1 MRYTALLKSAVAAAI
16 LASLGACATP
26 FRADVSRFSAMPAPQ
41 GQSYAITARDDADKG
56 GLEFGHYAALVSA
69 EMTRLGYRAAAP
81 GETPDFSVTM
91 HYGVDQGRERVVR
104 RAGFHDPFWGPGW
117 GYGGFYG
124 RGYGYGFHGRPVI
137 VRTRTGYRY
146 VHGGYDPFL
155 FGSAFGDFD
164 EVRSYTVYT
173 SGLDVV
179 IARANTGERLF
190 EGSAEA
196 VSRSNDLMQLVPN
209 LVEAMFTGF
218 PGNSGEKVRITIA
231 PPEGRGR

>member
-1 MRYTALLKSAVAAAI
+1 MRLAPALKTALAAAL

-41 GQSYAITARDDADKG
+41 GQTYAIAARDEGDKG
-56 GLEFGHYAALVSA
+56 GLEFGHYASLVSA
-69 EMTRLGYRAAAP
+69 EMTRLGYRQVAP
-81 GETPDFSVTM
+81 GEAADFTITM
-91 HYGVDQGRERVVR
+91 NYGVDEGRERMVR
-104 RAGFHDPFWGPGW
+104 SPGYYDPFWGPGW
-117 GYGGFYG
+117 GGFYG
-124 RGYGYGFHGRPVI
+124 RGHYSRPVI
-137 VRTRTGYRY
+137 IRTRGGYRY

-155 FGSAFGDFD
+155 FGSGFGDYGD
-164 EVRSYTVYT
+164 VRSYTVYT

-179 IARANTGERLF
+179 ISRTDGGERLF

-196 VSRSNDLMQLVPN
+196 ASRSNDLTQTIPN

-231 PPEGRGR
+231 PPEGGRRR